1 MSGSMKCT
9 VAAAVALLAGEAISN
24 AHADTNFFSGKTI
37 TILVGAGVGGGYDT
51 STRIFAK
58 HFSRHIPGNPTILPK
73 NMPGAGGL
81 NLANNL
87 YNVAPKDGTTLG
99 VFAASIALEPV
110 FGNAQADYDT
120 QKFEWIGSLVRDTPS
135 CAVWKG
141 AGQGIATLD
150 DLLKAKK
157 TVMFGSTA
165 PSATTSQH
173 AMLMKRYFGAPIKVI
188 YGFRGTNDV
197 KLALQRGELSATC
210 GMLESTVKGAFRDEY
225 ASGDLN
231 IFVQFGPDHAVPFF
245 GGATRIYD
253 KLKSAQ
259 DRPIFD
265 VIFKQAALARPF
277 AAPPGTPADRVA
289 LLRKAMED
297 TLKDPQ
303 LIADAA
309 KLSIDYNY
317 VTGEETQRIFAE
329 YRSVSP
335 QAIKTALDL
344 IKPE

>member
-1 MSGSMKCT
+1 MARLPKRGI
-9 VAAAVALLAGEAISN
+9 VAALTILTVQSVSSARG
-24 AHADTNFFSGKTI
+24 DTDFFAGKTI
-37 TILVGAGVGGGYDT
+37 TILVGAGAGGGYDT
-51 STRIFAK
+51 STRIFAR
-58 HFSRHIPGNPTILPK
+58 HLSRHLPGNPNVVPK

-81 NLANNL
+81 NLANFL

-110 FGNAQADYDT
+110 FGNSKANYDT
-120 QKFEWIGSLVRDTPS
+120 QKFGWIGSLVRDTPS

-141 AGQGIATLD
+141 AGQSIETLD
-150 DLLKAKK
+150 DLVKAKK
-157 TVMFGSTA
+157 TVNFGSTA

-210 GMLESTVKGAFRDEY
+210 GMLESTVKGAFRDEH
-225 ASGDLN
+225 ASGDLK

-245 GGATRIYD
+245 GSATRIYD
-253 KLKSAQ
+253 RLKSEK
-259 DRPIFD
+259 DRPLFD

-277 AAPPGTPADRVA
+277 AAPPDLPADRIA

-309 KLSIDYNY
+309 KLNINFDY
-317 VTGEETQRIFAE
+317 VSGEETQRIFAS
-329 YRSVSP
+329 YGSVP
-335 QAIKTALDL
+335 QSVIKSALEL
-344 IKPE
+344 IGPE